1 MTFNSFETHPFH
13 FRGPY
18 WRPPRREE
26 YLRWLEEYR
35 EELKAGLV
43 KADQDPLPVYLA
55 TLGGASRRGAMR
67 RSPMTDI
74 REVEGGDAIL
84 SSGQG

>member
-1 MTFNSFETHPFH
+1 MRRDRCYGPFGFGHFGFHFPHFGFH

-35 EELKAGLV
+35 EELKAE
-43 KADQDPLPVYLA
+43 LA
-55 TLGGASRRGAMR
+55 
-67 RSPMTDI
+67 
-74 REVEGGDAIL
+74 EVEREIEEL
-84 SSGQG
+84 KRET